1 MKYYNLE
8 FNCISSFELHP
19 CWNIKEAF
27 MALMM
32 FQAVT
37 FRLNLK
43 AVQGLFS
50 IWAVGFW
57 RHILNAT
64 QKEND
69 TSDKVSIG
77 CINIFL
83 WKYNYD

>member
-19 CWNIKEAF
+19 YWNIKEAF

-37 FRLNLK
+37 FHLNLK
-43 AVQGLFS
+43 AVQGFFS
-50 IWAVGFW
+50 IWAVGF
-57 RHILNAT
+57 
-64 QKEND
+64 
-69 TSDKVSIG
+69 
-77 CINIFL
+77 
-83 WKYNYD
+83 